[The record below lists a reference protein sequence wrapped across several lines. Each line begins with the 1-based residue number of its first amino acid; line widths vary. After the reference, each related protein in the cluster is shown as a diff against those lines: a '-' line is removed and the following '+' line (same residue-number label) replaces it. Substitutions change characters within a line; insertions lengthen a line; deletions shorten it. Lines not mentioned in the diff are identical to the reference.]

1 MDTPFYKIIFGV
13 ARCLIILISATP
25 LAAMTYFF
33 FPLFSP

>member
-1 MDTPFYKIIFGV
+1 MKTPFHEIFIGV

-33 FPLFSP
+33 FPLFSR